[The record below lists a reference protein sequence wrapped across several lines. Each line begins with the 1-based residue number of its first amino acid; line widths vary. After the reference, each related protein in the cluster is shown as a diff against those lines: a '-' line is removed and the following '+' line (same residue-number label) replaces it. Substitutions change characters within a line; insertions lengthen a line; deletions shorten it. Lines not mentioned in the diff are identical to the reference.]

1 MKSLIRDDV
10 QIMPIFK
17 SERSVRW
24 GGGGQRGAFAF
35 LLPLKLAFSECK
47 FTKMNRL
54 VPHAITRSSF
64 DVSL

>member
-1 MKSLIRDDV
+1 MFRDDV

-47 FTKMNRL
+47 FTKINRL
-54 VPHAITRSSF
+54 VAHTITRSSV

>member
-1 MKSLIRDDV
+1 
-10 QIMPIFK
+10 MPIFK